1 MGMNA
6 LVIGGTRNLGPGIV
20 AALREHGYRV
30 SVLHR
35 GQTPAA
41 LPADVEELFADR
53 TQAAELRQATR
64 ERSFDVVVDTTLYN
78 GREAR
83 EAVEIFSGRIGRY
96 IFLSTGQVYLVRVGA
111 QRPFREDA
119 YDGPVMPEPPPA
131 DDFNHRNW
139 LYGDGKRA
147 AEDVFRATA
156 GAFPFTSLRLPMVNS
171 RRDHYARLHNYLAR
185 LWDGGPLLL
194 ADGPELPVRHVYGD
208 DVVAAILRAIALPAA
223 AGQAYNIGQDDA
235 YSVPTFL
242 ALLAAE
248 AGVVPRLV
256 RVPRAELDARGLLP
270 ACSPFSDPWMSAL
283 DNTSSKRELGMRY
296 TPAPDYLRV
305 LVEHYR
311 ALPPPAGY
319 AQRGAELEL
328 AAR

>member
-1 MGMNA
+1 MNA

-20 AALREHGYRV
+20 AALREQGYRV

-35 GQTPAA
+35 GQTHAA

-53 TQAAELRQATR
+53 TQAAALRQATG
-64 ERSFDVVVDTTLYN
+64 ERRFDVVVDTTLYH

-83 EAVEIFSGRIGRY
+83 EAVEIFSGRVGRY

-111 QRPFREDA
+111 ERPFREDA
-119 YDGPVMPEPPPA
+119 YAGPVMPEPPAA

-147 AEDVFRATA
+147 AEDVFRAAA
-156 GAFPFTSLRLPMVNS
+156 GFPCTTLRLPMVHS

-194 ADGPELPVRHVYGD
+194 ADGPELPVRHVYSD
-208 DVVAAILRAIALPAA
+208 DVVAAIMTALATSA
-223 AGQAYNIGQDDA
+223 AGQAYNVGQDDT
-235 YSVPTFL
+235 YSVPAFL

-248 AGVVPRLV
+248 AGAAPRLV

-283 DNTSSKRELGMRY
+283 DNTRGKRELGLRY

-305 LVEHYR
+305 LVAHYR
-311 ALPPPAGY
+311 GLPPPPGY